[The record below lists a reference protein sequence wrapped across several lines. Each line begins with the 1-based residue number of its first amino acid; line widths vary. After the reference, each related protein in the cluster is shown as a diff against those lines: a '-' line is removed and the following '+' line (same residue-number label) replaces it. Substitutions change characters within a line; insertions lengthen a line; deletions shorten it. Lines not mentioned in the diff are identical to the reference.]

1 MDKFLEWFG
10 RNRKTIGY
18 TIGGANIGSGIAH
31 ILTGQFWPGI
41 VWLILGASLVLDAKM
56 FK

>member
-1 MDKFLEWFG
+1 MKFVQWFE

-18 TIGGANIGSGIAH
+18 SIGGLNIVSGLGHMAD
-31 ILTGQFWPGI
+31 GQFWPGI
-41 VWLILGASLVLDAKM
+41 VWLVLGIALVFDAYE

>member
-1 MDKFLEWFG
+1 MDSFFNWFG

-18 TIGGANIGSGIAH
+18 TIGGLNIVSGLGHMAD
-31 ILTGQFWPGI
+31 GQFWPGI
-41 VWLILGASLVLDAKM
+41 VWLVLGISLVFDTHQ

>member
-1 MDKFLEWFG
+1 MEKFSNWFG

-18 TIGGANIGSGIAH
+18 SIGGLNIVSG
-31 ILTGQFWPGI
+31 LGQMADGQLWPGI
-41 VWLILGASLVLDAKM
+41 VWLILGVALVFDAYE